1 MSFCVNV
8 KKGCNFRH
16 TKVGFL
22 ATKVCFLA
30 TKVCFL
36 ATKVGFLA
44 TKVGFLAT
52 KVCFLATKVGFFTRF
67 SRNVLGGEGLLK
79 KATLFQYTLF
89 LSPFPSG

>member
-1 MSFCVNV
+1 MCRKVCFLATKVC
-8 KKGCNFRH
+8 FLA

-44 TKVGFLAT
+44 TKVGF
-52 KVCFLATKVGFFTRF
+52 FTRF
-67 SRNVLGGEGLLK
+67 SRNVLGGEGFLK
-79 KATLFQYTLF
+79 KATLFQYNVF
-89 LSPFPSG
+89 LRDLPSA